1 VLTDWNGG
9 FGMTE
14 QENAAAGSPGRHPIV
29 RLIIENPISAINT
42 AAILFGGGFV
52 YASNESRME
61 KMEARVLIVEQ
72 RVREDNIAANIKDDR
87 ATQKVEGI
95 ARELND
101 VKVTV
106 RGIEAAVQ
114 FLVQQ
119 EQRRRVAP

>member
-1 VLTDWNGG
+1 
-9 FGMTE
+9 MTE
-14 QENAAAGSPGRHPIV
+14 QENAAAGLPGRHPIV

-106 RGIEAAVQ
+106 RGIEASVQ

>member
-1 VLTDWNGG
+1 
-9 FGMTE
+9 MTE
-14 QENAAAGSPGRHPIV
+14 QENAAAGPPGRHPIV

-52 YASNESRME
+52 YASNEARME
-61 KMEARVLIVEQ
+61 KMEARVLVVEQ

-101 VKVTV
+101 VKLTV

-119 EQRRRVAP
+119 EQRRRVNP

>member
-1 VLTDWNGG
+1 
-9 FGMTE
+9 MTE

-106 RGIEAAVQ
+106 RGIESSVQ

>member
-1 VLTDWNGG
+1 
-9 FGMTE
+9 MTE
-14 QENAAAGSPGRHPIV
+14 QENAETGSQGRHPIV
-29 RLIIENPISAINT
+29 RLIIENPISALNT
-42 AAILFGGGFV
+42 AAILVGGGFV
-52 YASNESRME
+52 FASNESRME

-106 RGIEAAVQ
+106 RGIESSVQ